1 MGNRASR
8 SSSAIRGRAILVALV
23 GVVAFVGAS
32 CAPPPTTFN
41 FGPFTV
47 PLPPIGAQ
55 ATPVNYEVEIPGI
68 PPIELTPYVA
78 PVQLTP
84 YIAPVELTPYI
95 PPVQLTP
102 YIPEVCF
109 PFVGCTPAVPATYS
123 PAVPATY
130 SPAIPATYS
139 PEIPATYSPAI
150 PGGSCNA
157 GYTPPAFFIND
168 ITADIPLVSLDLA
181 AATVTIPNVKVN
193 IPAATLS
200 AGSASVGCSIAGLPA
215 VNLPTGDVSIT
226 FPAQAVVQDATLDLA
241 TGILTLSNPSFSVTG
256 VGLHFAG
263 LDADF
268 SLPDIAIPLPTI
280 TVPLT

>member
-1 MGNRASR
+1 MGNRTSKPG
-8 SSSAIRGRAILVALV
+8 SAKRGRLLLVALV
-23 GVVAFVGAS
+23 GVIAFVGAS

-55 ATPVNYEVEIPGI
+55 ATPVNYEIDIPGI
-68 PPIELTPYVA
+68 P
-78 PVQLTP
+78 
-84 YIAPVELTPYI
+84 PVELTPYI
-95 PPVQLTP
+95 PPVELTPYIPPVELTP
-102 YIPEVCF
+102 YIPEVCV
-109 PFVGCTPAVPATYS
+109 PFIGCT

-139 PEIPATYSPAI
+139 PAIPATYSPAV

-168 ITADIPLVSLDLA
+168 ITVSIPLVSLDLA
-181 AATVTIPNVKVN
+181 AGTVTIPGVTVN
-193 IPAATLS
+193 IPAATL
-200 AGSASVGCSIAGLPA
+200 AVGSAEVGCSIAGLPA

-226 FPAQAVVQDATLDLA
+226 FPAQAVVQTATLDLA
-241 TGILTLSNPSFSVTG
+241 TGVLTLSNPSFSVTG

-268 SLPDIAIPLPTI
+268 DLPDIAIPLPTV

>member
-1 MGNRASR
+1 MKHRTSR
-8 SSSAIRGRAILVALV
+8 SRSTLGARAILVALV
-23 GVVAFVGAS
+23 GAIAFVGAS

-47 PLPPIGAQ
+47 PLPPIGAA
-55 ATPVNYEVEIPGI
+55 ATPVDYNIDIPGV
-68 PPIELTPYVA
+68 PPIELTPYIAPIQLTPYIAPVELTPYVA

-84 YIAPVELTPYI
+84 YI
-95 PPVQLTP
+95 
-102 YIPEVCF
+102 PEVCL
-109 PFVGCTPAVPATYS
+109 PFIGCT

-139 PEIPATYSPAI
+139 PAIPATYTPEIPATYSPAI

-168 ITADIPLVSLDLA
+168 VTATIPLVSVDLS
-181 AATVTIPNVKVN
+181 AATVTIPGVTVN
-193 IPAATLS
+193 IPAATL
-200 AGSASVGCSIAGLPA
+200 AVGSANVGCSIAGLPA

-241 TGILTLSNPSFSVTG
+241 TGVLTLSNPSFTVTG

-263 LDADF
+263 LNADF
-268 SLPDIAIPLPTI
+268 SLPNIAIPLPTI